1 MPSPPTPARSA
12 REGVRRRLVTAAID
26 GGLQLSG
33 GLARRLPYAR
43 PDRYGLERIADVD
56 YTGTGDPHHRLDV
69 YRRSERTGL
78 LPAVM
83 YVHGGA
89 FRMLSKDSHFM
100 MGLTYASA
108 GYVVFNINYR
118 LAPRHRWPAQLEDA
132 VAAYRFIV
140 EHAEEFGADPQRI
153 VLAGESAGAN
163 MVLALAIASSFERPE
178 PFASEM
184 LQCAVRPAAVAPA
197 CGLFQ
202 VTDVQ
207 RFERRRSLPWWIR
220 EYLASIPEACIDDA
234 ARASAPSLLD
244 PLLVLESE
252 ATPRRPLP
260 PVWLGVGTA
269 DPVLDDTRR
278 LARALERRAVTHRA
292 EYYPRGVHAFHAVLP
307 LALARRFWH
316 DQLRFLSQHLR

>member
-1 MPSPPTPARSA
+1 M
-12 REGVRRRLVTAAID
+12 RRRLVTAAID
-26 GGLQLSG
+26 GAFVLG
-33 GLARRLPYAR
+33 GNVARRLPIAR
-43 PDRYGLERIADVD
+43 PDRYGVERIVDVD
-56 YTGTGDPHHRLDV
+56 YAGSGDAHHRLDV
-69 YRRSERTGL
+69 YRPQERDGL

-140 EHAEEFGADPQRI
+140 EHAEAFGADPRRI

-163 MVLALAIASSFERPE
+163 MVLALTIASSFERPE
-178 PFASEM
+178 PFAREM
-184 LQCAVRPAAVAPA
+184 LACSVRPVAVAPA

-202 VTDVQ
+202 VSDVQ
-207 RFERRRSLPWWIR
+207 RFARRRSLPWWIR
-220 EYLASIPEACIDDA
+220 EYLASIPEVCLDA
-234 ARASAPSLLD
+234 AVRESGPSLLD
-244 PLLVLESE
+244 PLLVLESD
-252 ATPRRPLP
+252 ATPHHPLP
-260 PVWLGVGTA
+260 PTWLGVGTA

-278 LARALERRAVTHRA
+278 LARALHRRAVPHRA
-292 EYYPRGVHAFHAVLP
+292 EYYPRGVHAFHAMVP
-307 LALARRFWH
+307 LSLSRRFWR
-316 DQLRFLSQHLR
+316 DQLRFLSDHVG